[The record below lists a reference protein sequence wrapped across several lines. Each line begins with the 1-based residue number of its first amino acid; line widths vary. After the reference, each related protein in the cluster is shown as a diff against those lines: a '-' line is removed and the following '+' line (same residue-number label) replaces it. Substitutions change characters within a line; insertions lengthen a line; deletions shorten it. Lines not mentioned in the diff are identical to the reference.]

1 MRKAISEREKATK
14 LQIEQ
19 ATELINQDGS
29 DPEWYD
35 LEKMSRGQIQRFIE
49 RAKLH
54 LQEQEKIR
62 QQILEAMDKG
72 ED

>member
-1 MRKAISEREKATK
+1 MDERERATK

-54 LQEQEKIR
+54 LQEQQKIR
-62 QQILEAMDKG
+62 QQILEVMDKVEG
-72 ED
+72 